1 MPVLF
6 TVGRHDEATPE
17 TVQRFA
23 RDVPN
28 AQVRIFERSAHFAM
42 LTERDAYASAVGAFF
57 RSAERAS
64 P

>member
-1 MPVLF
+1 MPVLL

-28 AQVRIFERSAHFAM
+28 AQVRIFVRSAHMAM
-42 LTERDAYASAVGAFF
+42 VTERDGYAGAVSAFLRA
-57 RSAERAS
+57 AERNR
-64 P
+64 